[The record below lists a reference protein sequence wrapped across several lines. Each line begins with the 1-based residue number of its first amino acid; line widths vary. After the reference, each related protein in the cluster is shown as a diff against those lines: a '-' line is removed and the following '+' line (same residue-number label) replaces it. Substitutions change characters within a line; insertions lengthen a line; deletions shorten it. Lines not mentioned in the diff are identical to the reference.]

1 MELCLKAAGELLWLA
16 GWNNDESCSWKYSV
30 PWGLNGAI
38 RQDYNEQVSE
48 SPPDWHAD
56 VQFGEQVAAVTLML
70 SEEDWFCSDS
80 KSLENVHLSTVSSN
94 NTLEDVMKLKIFRCK
109 NWKVKIYD
117 VNLWRFM
124 HNTNILLKCLF
135 NNTSADLN

>member
-70 SEEDWFCSDS
+70 SEEREKRF
-80 KSLENVHLSTVSSN
+80 VQTVRVWKMCI
-94 NTLEDVMKLKIFRCK
+94 TLEDVIKLKIFRSCK

>member
-1 MELCLKAAGELLWLA
+1 MELFLKAAGELLWLA

-70 SEEDWFCSDS
+70 SEEREKRF
-80 KSLENVHLSTVSSN
+80 VQTVRVWKMCI
-94 NTLEDVMKLKIFRCK
+94 TLEDVIKLKIFRRCK